1 MSAEAQFPTP
11 ATATLIFDKG
21 GWRKADRDAVK
32 WFVRRLHRIQIF
44 GLGAGRAVEERSAGA
59 VVYREDGERRMY
71 LLLQNAGRWD
81 FPKGGME
88 KGESELQTVV
98 REVKE
103 ETGLQAIKI
112 VPGFRKVIAYFYR
125 RDGKNI
131 HKQVAYMLA
140 STNEEKV
147 KISFE
152 HQGFGWFSYVEAL
165 ERASYENSKLTLT
178 EAEKFLNRRS

>member
-1 MSAEAQFPTP
+1 M
-11 ATATLIFDKG
+11 
-21 GWRKADRDAVK
+21 
-32 WFVRRLHRIQIF
+32 
-44 GLGAGRAVEERSAGA
+44 EERSAGA
-59 VVYREDGERRMY
+59 VVFRKDGERRMF

-88 KGESELQTVV
+88 KGETELQTVV

-103 ETGLQAIKI
+103 ETGLQAIKL

-131 HKQVAYMLA
+131 HKQVVYLLA
-140 STNEEKV
+140 STDEEKV

-178 EAEKFLNRRS
+178 EAEKFLKARS